1 MTTLVEFRLSLRN
14 LLTDKTQWRD
24 ALLTNW
30 IQDAVRDYSL
40 NFPRLVR
47 STIAA
52 VTGTSAYSLSAYTM
66 LTVRAVEYP
75 AGESPRRLLAPRSRA
90 DPGFT
95 GSASYD
101 LSADFATL
109 YLGETPA
116 TGESILVEYDSVHA
130 VPTSDAAELT
140 IPPQHS
146 ELLRLYVIWK
156 ACVSLE
162 MDENVS
168 VDRQREMM
176 NALGLNA
183 YRAER
188 AYRSRLKEALRTA
201 THSGIAGQWRMDK
214 YDRP

>member
-1 MTTLVEFRLSLRN
+1 MTTLAEFRASLRN
-14 LLTDKTQWRD
+14 LLTDKTQWRE

-30 IQDAVRDYSL
+30 VQDAIRDYSM

-52 VTGTSAYSLSAYTM
+52 ATGTRTYALSEYLIITI
-66 LTVRAVEYP
+66 RAVEYP
-75 AGESPRRLLAPRSRA
+75 TGQTPRRLLAPLSRA
-90 DPGFT
+90 HPGFD

-101 LSADFATL
+101 LSADNLFL
-109 YLGETPA
+109 YMGESPTS
-116 TGESILVEYDSVHA
+116 GESILIEYDSLHA
-130 VPTSDAAELT
+130 IPASDAVELT
-140 IPPQHS
+140 IPAQHT

-168 VDRQREMM
+168 VDRKREMM

-201 THSGIAGQWRMDK
+201 THSGVAGQWKMDK
-214 YDRP
+214 YD